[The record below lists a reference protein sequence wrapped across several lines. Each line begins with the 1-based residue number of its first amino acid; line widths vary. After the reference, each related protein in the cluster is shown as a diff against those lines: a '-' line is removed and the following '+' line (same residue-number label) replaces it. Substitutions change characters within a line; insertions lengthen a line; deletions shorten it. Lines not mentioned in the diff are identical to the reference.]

1 MLLGRMSA
9 RASLPF
15 LEVRQNSQ
23 SSSSGG
29 TYSAPSSSG
38 DNGAASRR
46 EHEATM
52 QRYKQE
58 NQKIRDDIKAI
69 DRKYR

>member
-1 MLLGRMSA
+1 V
-9 RASLPF
+9 P
-15 LEVRQNSQ
+15 
-23 SSSSGG
+23 SSSS
-29 TYSAPSSSG
+29 
-38 DNGAASRR
+38 DNGAAARR

-58 NQKIRDDIKAI
+58 NQKIRDDIKAL